1 MTPGTISVDII
12 DDYLYI
18 HWIYIRSEDPE
29 IYTPIITGAFEKYIK
44 NYRMNGYLN
53 ILLYVQIALSGIC
66 LYRIIRG
73 PTIPDRMVGIDI
85 FGILV
90 VGICA
95 IISIQTERSFILD
108 IGIAWIILS
117 FLGTLTLAKYLT
129 GKKLNE

>member
-1 MTPGTISVDII
+1 MIS
-12 DDYLYI
+12 YL
-18 HWIYIRSEDPE
+18 D
-29 IYTPIITGAFEKYIK
+29 
-44 NYRMNGYLN
+44 
-53 ILLYVQIALSGIC
+53 ILLYVQVGLASVC
-66 LYRIIRG
+66 LYRIIKG

-95 IISIQTERSFILD
+95 IISIQTEKSFILD

-117 FLGTLTLAKYLT
+117 FIGTLTLAKYLT

>member
-1 MTPGTISVDII
+1 MI
-12 DDYLYI
+12 
-18 HWIYIRSEDPE
+18 
-29 IYTPIITGAFEKYIK
+29 
-44 NYRMNGYLN
+44 NYLN
-53 ILLYVQIALSGIC
+53 IMLYMQIGMSVIC

-73 PTIPDRMVGIDI
+73 PTIPDRMVGADI

-95 IISIQTERSFILD
+95 IIAIQTERSFILD

-117 FLGTLTLAKYLT
+117 FIGTLALAKYLT

>member
-1 MTPGTISVDII
+1 
-12 DDYLYI
+12 
-18 HWIYIRSEDPE
+18 
-29 IYTPIITGAFEKYIK
+29 
-44 NYRMNGYLN
+44 MNGYLN

-85 FGILV
+85 VGILV

>member
-1 MTPGTISVDII
+1 MI
-12 DDYLYI
+12 DYL
-18 HWIYIRSEDPE
+18 S
-29 IYTPIITGAFEKYIK
+29 
-44 NYRMNGYLN
+44 
-53 ILLYVQIALSGIC
+53 ILLYMQIGMAAVC
-66 LYRIIRG
+66 MYRIIRG

-95 IISIQTERSFILD
+95 IISIQTEKSFILD

-117 FLGTLTLAKYLT
+117 FIGTLTLAKYLT

>member
-1 MTPGTISVDII
+1 
-12 DDYLYI
+12 
-18 HWIYIRSEDPE
+18 
-29 IYTPIITGAFEKYIK
+29 
-44 NYRMNGYLN
+44 MNQ
-53 ILLYVQIALSGIC
+53 LLYFFLYAQIALCFFC

-73 PTIPDRMVGIDI
+73 PTIADRMVGIDI

-95 IISIQTERSFILD
+95 IISVITNRTFILD

-117 FLGTLTLAKYLT
+117 FIGTLTLAKYLG

>member
-1 MTPGTISVDII
+1 MSD
-12 DDYLYI
+12 
-18 HWIYIRSEDPE
+18 W
-29 IYTPIITGAFEKYIK
+29 
-44 NYRMNGYLN
+44 LN
-53 ILLYVQIALSGIC
+53 ILLYVQIGLSIIC

-73 PTIPDRMVGIDI
+73 PTIPDRMVGVDI

-90 VGICA
+90 VGVCA

-117 FLGTLTLAKYLT
+117 FIGTLTLAKYLT

>member
-1 MTPGTISVDII
+1 MENT
-12 DDYLYI
+12 
-18 HWIYIRSEDPE
+18 
-29 IYTPIITGAFEKYIK
+29 
-44 NYRMNGYLN
+44 LN
-53 ILLYVQIALSGIC
+53 ILLYIQIGLCFFC

-73 PTIPDRMVGIDI
+73 PSIADRMVGIDI

-95 IISIQTERSFILD
+95 IIAVLSNRMFIID

-117 FLGTLTLAKYLT
+117 FVGTLTLAKYLG

>member
-1 MTPGTISVDII
+1 MT
-12 DDYLYI
+12 
-18 HWIYIRSEDPE
+18 
-29 IYTPIITGAFEKYIK
+29 
-44 NYRMNGYLN
+44 GYLDL
-53 ILLYVQIALSGIC
+53 LLYFQILLSGIC

-95 IISIQTERSFILD
+95 IISIQSGRSFILD

-117 FLGTLTLAKYLT
+117 FIGTLTLAKYLS

>member
-1 MTPGTISVDII
+1 M
-12 DDYLYI
+12 
-18 HWIYIRSEDPE
+18 E
-29 IYTPIITGAFEKYIK
+29 ILE
-44 NYRMNGYLN
+44 
-53 ILLYVQIALSGIC
+53 ILLYIQIALSASC

-73 PTIPDRMVGIDI
+73 PSVADRMVAIDI

-95 IISIQTERSFILD
+95 ILSILTERSFILD

-117 FLGTLTLAKYLT
+117 FIGTLTLAKYLS